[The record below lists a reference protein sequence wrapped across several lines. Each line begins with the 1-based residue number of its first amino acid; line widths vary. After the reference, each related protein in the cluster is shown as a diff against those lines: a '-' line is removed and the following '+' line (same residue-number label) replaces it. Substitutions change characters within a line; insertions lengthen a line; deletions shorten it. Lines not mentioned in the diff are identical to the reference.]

1 MKLLVA
7 LAAIGAVSAQSIP
20 EIASNDPNFSTLVAA
35 LTAADLVDVLS
46 GDGPFT
52 VRRPRRASNTARFRT
67 ALRARSMTLSCRRG
81 DPSELAREKF
91 LKMEIA
97 GLRADERRVRQAPRG
112 HGREPPA
119 P

>member
-52 VRRPRRASNTARFRT
+52 VRRPRRASNTARRRT
-67 ALRARSMTLSCRRG
+67 ALRVRVSLPSC
-81 DPSELAREKF
+81 
-91 LKMEIA
+91 
-97 GLRADERRVRQAPRG
+97 
-112 HGREPPA
+112 
-119 P
+119 